1 MLIAT
6 WQDLLGKSVIC
17 IHVTFLGRSPTS
29 THVATGLNGN
39 ILSTTAEA
47 APPPPLQSPAA
58 VHNKVY
64 IIVYFLH
71 V

>member
-39 ILSTTAEA
+39 ILSTTTEA
-47 APPPPLQSPAA
+47 ARPPPLQSPAA
-58 VHNKVY
+58 VHEVY